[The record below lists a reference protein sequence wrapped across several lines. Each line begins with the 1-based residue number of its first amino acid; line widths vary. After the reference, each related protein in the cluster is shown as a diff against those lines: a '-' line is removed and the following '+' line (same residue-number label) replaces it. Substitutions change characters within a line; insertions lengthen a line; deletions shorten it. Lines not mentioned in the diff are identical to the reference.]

1 MEFLEYDFMR
11 RALLGLVLL
20 APACAMIGVQVV
32 NFRMSYFSDA
42 ISHSSIAA
50 LALALAVGLPSLGIM
65 LPFGI
70 AVAWAVLYVRRK
82 TALSSDTVI
91 GVLSATLVA
100 VGLVFTSSHE
110 ASQRLQTLL
119 FGRDILIL
127 RDADIA
133 GVAGL
138 FAAVALFQW
147 RYFNELLLI
156 GIDASLAKSRGV
168 GVDRIELVF
177 AMLLAVVVLVAIQ
190 FVGLLLVTAML
201 IIPAATAR
209 NLALS
214 ASGMFWWSVSI
225 AIVMAA
231 AGLALSFYADARTGA
246 CVVLLGAAAFFSS
259 MILRSFKTGGALGA
273 SGGGGASA

>member
-50 LALALAVGLPSLGIM
+50 LAIALLLGLPTLGVM

-70 AVAWAVLYVRRK
+70 AVAWAVLVVRRK

-100 VGLVFTSSHE
+100 AGLVFTSGHD

-127 RDADIA
+127 RNADIL
-133 GVAGL
+133 GVVGL
-138 FAAVALFQW
+138 FAAVAFFQW

-168 GVDRIELVF
+168 AVDAIELIF
-177 AMLLAVVVLVAIQ
+177 AMLLAGVVLVAIQ

-209 NLALS
+209 NLAQS

-225 AIVMAA
+225 AIVMAVL
-231 AGLALSFYADARTGA
+231 GLALSFHADARTGA
-246 CVVLLGAAAFFSS
+246 CVVLLGAGFFFAS
-259 MILRSFKTGGALGA
+259 MAIRPILRLNP
-273 SGGGGASA
+273 GGGARV